1 MILAPIDSR
10 EFAYV
15 RSQRR
20 TDPAACRL
28 APLFRLILMVL
39 LGGSLAFAALDARSS
54 HAAAPAAITR

>member
-20 TDPAACRL
+20 KDPAVCQL
-28 APLFRLILMVL
+28 APLLRLILLVL
-39 LGGSLAFAALDARSS
+39 LGGAVAFAAIGVRSS
-54 HAAAPAAITR
+54 HAAAPAAIVR

>member
-28 APLFRLILMVL
+28 APLLRLILLVL
-39 LGGSLAFAALDARSS
+39 LGGAVALAALGVRSS
-54 HAAAPAAITR
+54 HAAAAAAMAR

>member
-15 RSQRR
+15 RSLRH

-28 APLFRLILMVL
+28 APLLRLILLVL
-39 LGGSLAFAALDARSS
+39 LGGSVAFVALGARSS
-54 HAAAPAAITR
+54 HAAPAPTAAR